1 MRIPKRFALS
11 TLMLLMLLVSLV
23 LGYAQWRR
31 QRIIADVKWLNEMNG
46 RLTVGHGVA
55 VEQFQTLPT
64 FVVGDGIA
72 PEVRVMLDTVIPI
85 KYGRLEL
92 TIGVVPVRF
101 VKLDRDSYS
110 FSDGAKTYRLEELK
124 EQLREVQR
132 RLNAIGFNAIEFH
145 EHRSGTFFNNHVE
158 TSDIDEIGK

>member
-1 MRIPKRFALS
+1 MKLPKRFALS
-11 TLMLLMLLVSLV
+11 TLLLAMLAVAAV

-72 PEVRVMLDTVIPI
+72 PEVRVMIDTVIPV
-85 KYGRLEL
+85 KYGRIEL
-92 TIGVVPVRF
+92 SSGVVPVRF
-101 VKLDRDSYS
+101 VKLDGDSYR
-110 FSDGAKTYRLEELK
+110 FSDDAKSCRLEELK
-124 EQLREVQR
+124 EQLLEIQR
-132 RLNAIGFNAIEFH
+132 RLNAIGFNAIEFC
-145 EHRSGTFFNNHVE
+145 EHRSGTFFNNCMETNEVE
-158 TSDIDEIGK
+158 KIGE